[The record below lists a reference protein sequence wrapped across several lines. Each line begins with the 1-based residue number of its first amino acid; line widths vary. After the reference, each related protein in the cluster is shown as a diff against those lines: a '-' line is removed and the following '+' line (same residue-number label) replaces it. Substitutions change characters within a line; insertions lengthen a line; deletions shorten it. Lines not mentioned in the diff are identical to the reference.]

1 MNLARLLQNN
11 FRFTANRPPDIR
23 LLEGSIFRY
32 PIFLS
37 TTLEMILATTTG
49 ALLVALYWRFF
60 LPVVRVLFLLS
71 LIFLLGTWARSIWD
85 HARLKR
91 AMSENGPVNT
101 EAESFKLAAAGIY
114 SGPSAV
120 FGTALI
126 LFMSFL
132 LTMHHLEKLINGQFR

>member
-1 MNLARLLQNN
+1 MNLARLLQDN

-23 LLEGSIFRY
+23 LLEGPIFRY

-37 TTLEMILATTTG
+37 TTLQMILATTTG
-49 ALLVALYWRFF
+49 ALVVALYWRLL
-60 LPVVRVLFLLS
+60 LPLVRVLFVLS

-85 HARLKR
+85 HARLRR
-91 AMSENGPVNT
+91 AMSENDPVNT
-101 EAESFKLAAAGIY
+101 EAESFRLAAAGIY
-114 SGPSAV
+114 SGASAL

-132 LTMHHLEKLINGQFR
+132 LTMHHLEKLINVQSR